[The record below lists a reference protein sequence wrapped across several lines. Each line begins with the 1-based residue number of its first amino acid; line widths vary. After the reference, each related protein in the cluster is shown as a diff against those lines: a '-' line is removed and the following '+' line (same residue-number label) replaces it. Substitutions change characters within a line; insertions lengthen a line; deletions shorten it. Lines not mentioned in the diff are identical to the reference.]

1 MFNQQ
6 EQKMERKKLS
16 GNGNQLFFVNIL
28 IMEIGETDFTVMP
41 LGLLACPMLIV
52 LISWC
57 WINDAVFLRN
67 NCIPFGPGA
76 LASMT
81 IYYTK
86 LWIYILKDI
95 FFALQSG
102 NRSGGSLFWEV
113 SPFTL

>member
-57 WINDAVFLRN
+57 
-67 NCIPFGPGA
+67 
-76 LASMT
+76 
-81 IYYTK
+81 
-86 LWIYILKDI
+86 
-95 FFALQSG
+95 
-102 NRSGGSLFWEV
+102 
-113 SPFTL
+113 

>member
-6 EQKMERKKLS
+6 EQKLKRKKLS

-57 WINDAVFLRN
+57 
-67 NCIPFGPGA
+67 
-76 LASMT
+76 
-81 IYYTK
+81 
-86 LWIYILKDI
+86 
-95 FFALQSG
+95 
-102 NRSGGSLFWEV
+102 
-113 SPFTL
+113 